1 MAVLLAISFSHF
13 LNDTIQSLIPAIYPM
28 LKTSFALDFGQIGL
42 ITLTFQLTASLLQ
55 PLVGIYTDK
64 RPLPYSLAF
73 GMGLSL
79 LGLLLLS
86 VAWSFPMLLAAAALV
101 GMGSSVF
108 HPESS
113 RVARMASGGRHGFA
127 QSVFQV
133 GGNAGSAVGP
143 LLAAFIVLQRGQSSV
158 AWFSIIAL
166 LAMVVLWNV
175 GTWYKRNRAA
185 HSGPKRRA
193 AVGGQELPRARV
205 VLSLAVLCALVF
217 SKFFY
222 MASMTSYFTFYLM
235 STFHVSVQ
243 SAQIYLFVFLFAVAA
258 GVVIG
263 GPIGDRL
270 GRKLVIWVSILGVLP
285 FTLALPYAN
294 LLGPWCSR
302 SSSACPGLGLLRRSW
317 STRRSWCPGRS
328 AWSPAS
334 SSASPSA
341 WAASA
346 PPCWAS
352 SPTGRASATS
362 TISAPSCRRSAFSPP
377 SCPISGTTRGPH
389 ARGPEPGQGCRPAT
403 RRRALVARSGDFG
416 LWRTYLIGRGPCSAS
431 RPRVSPCV
439 RRLPGPSTHQP
450 RMRDLHALPGHPVR
464 LRPRAPGRRIGT
476 AGSRLRCWHPPRS
489 WRSSRATAT
498 P

>member
-1 MAVLLAISFSHF
+1 MATNTTTAGSAAPRVAAPATAVAASVDESTVMAVLLAISFSHF

-86 VAWSFPMLLAAAALV
+86 VAWSFPLLLVAAGLV
-101 GMGSSVF
+101 GLGSSVF

-133 GGNAGSAVGP
+133 GGNAGTAVGP
-143 LLAAFIVLQRGQSSV
+143 LLAAFVVLQRGQASI

-166 LAMVVLWNV
+166 VAMVVLWNV
-175 GTWYKRNRAA
+175 GTWYGRNREAGAA
-185 HSGPKRRA
+185 PKRRA
-193 AVGGQELPRARV
+193 MVGGEELPRGRV

-243 SAQIYLFVFLFAVAA
+243 SAQIFLFVFLFAVAA

-263 GPIGDRL
+263 GPVGDRL

-294 LLGPWCSR
+294 LFWTVVLSVVIGVIL
-302 SSSACPGLGLLRRSW
+302 A
-317 STRRSWCPGRS
+317 
-328 AWSPAS
+328 
-334 SSASPSA
+334 
-341 WAASA
+341 
-346 PPCWAS
+346 
-352 SPTGRASATS
+352 
-362 TISAPSCRRSAFSPP
+362 SAFSSIIVYAQELVPGKVGM
-377 SCPISGTTRGPH
+377 ISGLFFGLAFGMGGIGAAVLGELADWTSIGFVYHLCSFLPAIGLLTAFLPDL
-389 ARGPEPGQGCRPAT
+389 GQHTRPA
-403 RRRALVARSGDFG
+403 R
-416 LWRTYLIGRGPCSAS
+416 
-431 RPRVSPCV
+431 
-439 RRLPGPSTHQP
+439 
-450 RMRDLHALPGHPVR
+450 
-464 LRPRAPGRRIGT
+464 
-476 AGSRLRCWHPPRS
+476 
-489 WRSSRATAT
+489 SRA
-498 P
+498 

>member
-1 MAVLLAISFSHF
+1 MATNTTTAGSAAPRAAAPATAVAASVDESTVMAVLLAISFSHF

-108 HPESS
+108 HPELS

-294 LLGPWCSR
+294 LFWTVVLSIIIGVVL
-302 SSSACPGLGLLRRSW
+302 A
-317 STRRSWCPGRS
+317 
-328 AWSPAS
+328 
-334 SSASPSA
+334 
-341 WAASA
+341 
-346 PPCWAS
+346 
-352 SPTGRASATS
+352 
-362 TISAPSCRRSAFSPP
+362 SAFSSIIVYAQELVPGKVGM
-377 SCPISGTTRGPH
+377 ISGLFFGLAFGMGGIGAAVLGELADWTSIGYVYHLCSFLPAIGLLTAFLPDLGHH
-389 ARGPEPGQGCRPAT
+389 ARP
-403 RRRALVARSGDFG
+403 ARS
-416 LWRTYLIGRGPCSAS
+416 
-431 RPRVSPCV
+431 
-439 RRLPGPSTHQP
+439 
-450 RMRDLHALPGHPVR
+450 
-464 LRPRAPGRRIGT
+464 RA
-476 AGSRLRCWHPPRS
+476 
-489 WRSSRATAT
+489 
-498 P
+498 

>member
-1 MAVLLAISFSHF
+1 MATNTSTAGSATPRVAAPATTLVASVDEGTVMAVLLAISFSHF

-86 VAWSFPMLLAAAALV
+86 VAWSFPLLLAAAALV

-127 QSVFQV
+127 QSIFQV

-143 LLAAFIVLQRGQSSV
+143 LLAAFVVLQRGQGSI

-166 LAMVVLWNV
+166 LAMFVLWHV
-175 GTWYKRNRAA
+175 GTWYGRNRAA
-185 HSGPKRRA
+185 HAAPKRRA

-235 STFHVSVQ
+235 STFDVSVQ

-285 FTLALPYAN
+285 FTLALPYAD
-294 LLGPWCSR
+294 LFWTVVLSVLIGVIL
-302 SSSACPGLGLLRRSW
+302 A
-317 STRRSWCPGRS
+317 
-328 AWSPAS
+328 
-334 SSASPSA
+334 
-341 WAASA
+341 
-346 PPCWAS
+346 
-352 SPTGRASATS
+352 
-362 TISAPSCRRSAFSPP
+362 SAFSSIIVYAQELVPGKVGM
-377 SCPISGTTRGPH
+377 ISGLFFGLAFGMGGIGAAVLGELADHTSIAYVYHLCSFLPAIGLLTAFLPDL
-389 ARGPEPGQGCRPAT
+389 GQHGRPA
-403 RRRALVARSGDFG
+403 RA
-416 LWRTYLIGRGPCSAS
+416 
-431 RPRVSPCV
+431 
-439 RRLPGPSTHQP
+439 
-450 RMRDLHALPGHPVR
+450 
-464 LRPRAPGRRIGT
+464 RA
-476 AGSRLRCWHPPRS
+476 
-489 WRSSRATAT
+489 
-498 P
+498 